1 MYEGQPVYTAATCRD
16 GLPPAVSCERRPSV
30 RASEPATAAQL
41 KAELDR
47 LEAERAILTIEL
59 DRTRP

>member
-16 GLPPAVSCERRPSV
+16 GLLRPSV

-59 DRTRP
+59 DRTQR